1 MIRLNLTQRIW
12 LSFGLLLFT
21 IGLLTAIIYP
31 LSIKDTLTE
40 ETYRIIENE
49 QKGEINPQKQF
60 PGETPKDFIER
71 RSAARDV
78 GHILIADQ
86 YANPLQGDFVPEEVL
101 VEMAEKA
108 YEQKDNKGRY
118 ELTYEG
124 ATLFYVISKGT
135 NPKGEIVYLISYM
148 WDTYRDQM
156 VNRLWLRL
164 VLILLFTGVFSIIP
178 AIWLARYLRFP
189 LTILGRR
196 FEQIAKRNWQ
206 EPFHWKGDDEF
217 YVLSKQ
223 FEDMRQNLL
232 RHDQAQKT
240 FIQHASHE
248 LKTPIMTIKSYA
260 QSVKDG
266 IMPKKTMEDMMDV
279 ILKET
284 ERMEKRVQNMLYFTK
299 LDAMK
304 LDVISKETFEFG
316 DLAEDIVERFKYQRE
331 DINFEITGSHY
342 KIHGDHEQW
351 SILLDNLVQ
360 NALRYASETIRLSAF
375 YKGSYFFVEVF
386 NDGEQLTGVTGEE
399 IFQPFRKGNK
409 GQFGLGLAIVKR
421 IAELHGGK
429 ATALNTKNGVAFQI
443 KILINDLQN
452 KE

>member
-86 YANPLQGDFVPEEVL
+86 YANPIQGDFVPEEVL

-375 YKGSYFFVEVF
+375 YKGSYFIVEVF